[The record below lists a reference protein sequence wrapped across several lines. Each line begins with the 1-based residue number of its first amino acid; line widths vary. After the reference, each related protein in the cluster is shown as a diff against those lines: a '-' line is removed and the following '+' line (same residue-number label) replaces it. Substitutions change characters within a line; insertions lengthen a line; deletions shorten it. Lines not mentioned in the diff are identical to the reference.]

1 MNVYELIEM
10 LSNLTD
16 EEKAMPVVYDDVY
29 DDTDMGYFAIFT
41 YKIENGYIVLKN
53 M

>member
-10 LSNLTD
+10 LSKLSDD
-16 EEKAMPVVYDDVY
+16 EKKMPVAYDDM
-29 DDTDMGYFAIFT
+29 DMGYFEIYE

>member
-16 EEKAMPVVYDDVY
+16 EEKEMPVAYDDM
-29 DDTDMGYFAIFT
+29 DMGYFAIFT
-41 YKIENGYIVLKN
+41 YNIENGYVVLKN

>member
-16 EEKAMPVVYDDVY
+16 EEQAMPVVYDDM
-29 DDTDMGYFAIFT
+29 DMGYFAIFT
-41 YKIENGYIVLKN
+41 YKTENGYIVLKN

>member
-16 EEKAMPVVYDDVY
+16 EEKAMPVVYDDM
-29 DDTDMGYFAIFT
+29 DMGYFAIYT

>member
-16 EEKAMPVVYDDVY
+16 EEKAMSVVY
-29 DDTDMGYFAIFT
+29 DDTDMGYFAIYT

>member
-16 EEKAMPVVYDDVY
+16 EEKAMPVVYDD
-29 DDTDMGYFAIFT
+29 TDMGYLAIYT

>member
-16 EEKAMPVVYDDVY
+16 EEKAMPVVYDD
-29 DDTDMGYFAIFT
+29 TDMSYFAIYT

>member
-10 LSNLTD
+10 LQTLTD
-16 EEKAMPVVYDDVY
+16 EEKELTVAYDDMDV
-29 DDTDMGYFAIFT
+29 GYMEIFNL
-41 YKIENGYIVLKN
+41 KVEDGYVVLKN

>member
-10 LSNLTD
+10 LSKLSD
-16 EEKAMPVVYDDVY
+16 EEKEMPVAYDDM
-29 DDTDMGYFAIFT
+29 DMGYFAIFE
-41 YKIENGYIVLKN
+41 YKIENGYVVLKN

>member
-1 MNVYELIEM
+1 MNAYELIEM

-16 EEKAMPVVYDDVY
+16 EEKEMPIAYDDM
-29 DDTDMGYFAIFT
+29 DMGYFAIFT
-41 YKIENGYIVLKN
+41 YKVENGYIVLKN

>member
-10 LSNLTD
+10 VSNLTD
-16 EEKAMPVVYDDVY
+16 EEKAMPVVYDD
-29 DDTDMGYFAIFT
+29 TDMGYFAIYT
-41 YKIENGYIVLKN
+41 YKTENGYIVLKN

>member
-16 EEKAMPVVYDDVY
+16 EEKAMPVVYDY
-29 DDTDMGYFAIFT
+29 TDMDYFTNYT
-41 YKIENGYIVLKN
+41 YKIVLKN

>member
-10 LSNLTD
+10 LSKLSDD
-16 EEKAMPVVYDDVY
+16 EKEMPVAYDDM
-29 DDTDMGYFAIFT
+29 DMGYFPIFE
-41 YKIENGYIVLKN
+41 YKIENGYVVLKN